1 MFWKVMKLWK
11 QMQCLAVFTEDINKS
26 ITFYEAMGLTKAWDT
41 FQDEAKQWRLVGMK
55 FPNGETELV
64 LKNNP
69 NFAFAETEIVV
80 EDVQEI
86 YSSLSVD
93 PKVKW
98 IRKPF
103 ANPLGGHVAV
113 MQAPDGNVF
122 VLVGN

>member
-1 MFWKVMKLWK
+1 MNYTLIAYQGVFFVEDTIQLGELMFWKVMKLWK

-26 ITFYEAMGLTKAWDT
+26 ITFYEALGLTKAWDT

-86 YSSLSVD
+86 YSSLSV
-93 PKVKW
+93 
-98 IRKPF
+98 
-103 ANPLGGHVAV
+103 
-113 MQAPDGNVF
+113 
-122 VLVGN
+122 